1 MPSLLHQMSDR
12 YPTTGLACCVQIWT
26 YEGSNTLSGYLRRRD
41 CLAGI
46 ARDLGC
52 PEQVAVSMVMKQI
65 LENLQVGMH
74 LILHNPLGTGT

>member
-1 MPSLLHQMSDR
+1 M
-12 YPTTGLACCVQIWT
+12 QIWT

-65 LENLQVGMH
+65 LENLQVSSQDYD
-74 LILHNPLGTGT
+74 LSLHEWQTGQA